1 MNWRYLVAAV
11 VVSGFFAAIIMQQ
24 MKITELEREKT
35 DMAQAVADNAVQSI
49 NATIAFVNE
58 AGQKKQE
65 SKIIT
70 KEVVKYVR
78 EKSKA
83 DQCYDAPVNSD
94 AFNRMRERSDQVRA
108 SAKD

>member
-1 MNWRYLVAAV
+1 MNRRYLLAAV

-78 EKSKA
+78 EKSKD
-83 DQCYDAPVNSD
+83 DQCYDAPINSD
-94 AFNRMRERSDQVRA
+94 AVNRMRERSDQVRA

>member
-1 MNWRYLVAAV
+1 MNWRYLVAVVFAIGSFAV
-11 VVSGFFAAIIMQQ
+11 IINQQ

-83 DQCYDAPVNSD
+83 DQCYDAPINSD
-94 AFNRMRERSDQVRA
+94 AVDRMRERSDQVRA